1 MFQHFTEN
9 ARKTMSFANE
19 QARQL
24 NHKFIGTEHI
34 FLGLLKHDSSKG
46 VIVLRNLGVN
56 PEKMLSEVEQLINL
70 KNVTDTACSQEQ
82 QQTQHARKVV
92 EYAAEEARNFSHDY
106 IGTEHILLGL
116 LRTSQGIASQVL
128 INLGV
133 TTETARMEIEKLTNQ
148 KD

>member
-1 MFQHFTEN
+1 MFQHFTDN

-34 FLGLLKHDSSKG
+34 SLGLLKQDNSKG
-46 VIVLRNLGVN
+46 VTVLRNLGVN
-56 PEKMLSEVEQLINL
+56 TEKMLSEVEQLINL
-70 KNVTDTACSQEQ
+70 KDVTDTAYSQEQ

-133 TTETARMEIEKLTNQ
+133 TTEATRMEIEKLTEKQ
-148 KD
+148 E